1 MPTYSFR
8 DNNTGE
14 VFDKWMY
21 MAERE
26 KFLSENP
33 HLTQVPT
40 SPNVVSG
47 IGTGEK
53 HSTQF
58 KEVMQKVQ
66 NAHPRANL
74 SRFT

>member
-26 KFLSENP
+26 PYLAENP

-40 SPNVVSG
+40 GINSVSSV
-47 IGTGEK
+47 GEWK
-53 HSTQF
+53 DTKVPSGFKDVLNRIKSNHARSTF
-58 KEVMQKVQ
+58 EV
-66 NAHPRANL
+66 
-74 SRFT
+74 